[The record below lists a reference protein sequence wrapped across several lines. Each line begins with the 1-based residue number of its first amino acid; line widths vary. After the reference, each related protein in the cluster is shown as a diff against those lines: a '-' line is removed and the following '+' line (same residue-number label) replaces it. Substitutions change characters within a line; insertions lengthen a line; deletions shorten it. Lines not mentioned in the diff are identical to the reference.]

1 VKPPAA
7 TQDSAPVVIAVNVGR
22 PRDVMVGDR
31 VVSTAIWKE
40 PVSGRVAVRGVNVAG
55 DDQADRS
62 VHGGPDKAVYA
73 YASEDAAWWAQ
84 RLGRELGPAP
94 FGENLTTRGLDVS
107 GARIGERWAIGSTL
121 LEVRQSRMP
130 CYKLGLRMDDPRF
143 LRTFAQADRP
153 GAYLAILREGDVGAG
168 DAVDIVHRPDHD
180 VTVAL
185 MHRALLQDH
194 DLLSELLAAPELMPE
209 WRAFVLERTG
219 ALDDAR

>member
-1 VKPPAA
+1 VTRSAT

-84 RLGRELGPAP
+84 RLGRELGRAP

-107 GARIGERWAIGSTL
+107 GARIGEHWAIGSTL

-168 DAVDIVHRPDHD
+168 DAVEIVHRPDHD

-194 DLLSELLAAPELMPE
+194 DLLSELLAAPELMPK

-219 ALDDAR
+219 ALDDRR

>member
-1 VKPPAA
+1 VR
-7 TQDSAPVVIAVNVGR
+7 AVTVGR
-22 PRDVMVGDR
+22 PRDVTVGDR
-31 VVSTAIWKE
+31 IVSSAIWKT

-73 YASEDAAWWAQ
+73 YASEDAAWWAEQ
-84 RLGRELGPAP
+84 VGRELGPGS

-130 CYKLGLRMDDPRF
+130 CFKLGLRMGDPRF
-143 LRTFAQADRP
+143 LRAFSQADRP
-153 GAYLAILREGDVGAG
+153 GAYLAIVREGDVGAG
-168 DAVDIVHRPDHD
+168 DAIDVVHRPDHD

-194 DLLSELLAAPELMPE
+194 SLLAELLAAPELMPE
-209 WRAFVLERTG
+209 WRAYARERSG
-219 ALDDAR
+219 RPMPG